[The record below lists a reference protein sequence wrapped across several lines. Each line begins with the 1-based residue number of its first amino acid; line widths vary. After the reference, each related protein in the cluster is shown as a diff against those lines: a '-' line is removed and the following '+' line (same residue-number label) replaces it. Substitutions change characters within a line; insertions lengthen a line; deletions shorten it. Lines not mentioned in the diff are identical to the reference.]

1 MLCVN
6 GGNIMERKALENV
19 KAIAKKSVDIAQK
32 GVEKVDVDAIKQ
44 RAADAT
50 VALSDK
56 ASDIKEAAIS
66 AKNEINDK
74 LTELDRMLSNSVT
87 EYNDVYTLM
96 NDKGVKLYVERC
108 RSMDTIYFVEN
119 LINSI
124 ANKPKS
130 FETEFE
136 EIETDRKQFT
146 EACEF
151 AERELQAARVAAGG
165 AGAGLAAGASV
176 AFMAPTAAM
185 WIATTFGT
193 ASTGTAIASL
203 SGAAATNAALA
214 WLGGGALAI
223 NGGGMAAG
231 NAFLALAGPVGWGIA
246 GATLLGSILILSNKK
261 AKLNK
266 EKNEEIEKIKK
277 NTEIIKEMDIQIGV
291 LLAETIGI
299 REGLNNTFVKA
310 ASLNGRD
317 YLDFDDEQKNLLGA
331 LVNSTKALAAL
342 FGKTINE

>member
-1 MLCVN
+1 
-6 GGNIMERKALENV
+6 MERKALENV

-108 RSMDTIYFVEN
+108 RSIDTIYFVEN

-130 FETEFE
+130 FEIEFE

-176 AFMAPTAAM
+176 VVITFIFSPLFLWCYIIIVSKNYILKTVTFRDMPFYSIKHSPTRCL
-185 WIATTFGT
+185 WINKLIVRCIYTYITF
-193 ASTGTAIASL
+193 SVCL
-203 SGAAATNAALA
+203 
-214 WLGGGALAI
+214 
-223 NGGGMAAG
+223 
-231 NAFLALAGPVGWGIA
+231 
-246 GATLLGSILILSNKK
+246 
-261 AKLNK
+261 
-266 EKNEEIEKIKK
+266 
-277 NTEIIKEMDIQIGV
+277 Q
-291 LLAETIGI
+291 
-299 REGLNNTFVKA
+299 
-310 ASLNGRD
+310 
-317 YLDFDDEQKNLLGA
+317 
-331 LVNSTKALAAL
+331 
-342 FGKTINE
+342 